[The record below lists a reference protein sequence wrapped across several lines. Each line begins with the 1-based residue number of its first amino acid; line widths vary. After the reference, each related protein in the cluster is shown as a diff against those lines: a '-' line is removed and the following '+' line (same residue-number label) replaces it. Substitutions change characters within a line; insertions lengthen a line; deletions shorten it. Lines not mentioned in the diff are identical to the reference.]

1 MINYLRILRF
11 ISIIGSLLNVSLLLF
26 NVALIFLFKNTQTI
40 LTQTWKLIFYCTTLT
55 LLASVLGYL
64 FHPKRVK

>member
-11 ISIIGSLLNVSLLLF
+11 ISIIGSLLSVSFLLF
-26 NVALIFLFKNTQTI
+26 NVALIFLFKNTQTL
-40 LTQTWKLIFYCTTLT
+40 LTQTWKLFFYCTTLT